1 MRTTDLKIS
10 HCRSTIYTHIGLG
23 NLLDRIQ
30 TQTSRKI
37 QSQTVADLIS
47 RLLPERAEEFDVKVE
62 GGHAAEENG
71 YFQVG
76 VQDFWTRENEKQYV
90 ISHTDYQN
98 DRECHGFHSR
108 IDRCNGSLGIS
119 LLFNSIL
126 SQPSFLGCRSVELT
140 CCST

>member
-76 VQDFWTRENEKQYV
+76 VQDFWTREN
-90 ISHTDYQN
+90 
-98 DRECHGFHSR
+98 
-108 IDRCNGSLGIS
+108 
-119 LLFNSIL
+119 
-126 SQPSFLGCRSVELT
+126 
-140 CCST
+140 